1 MVILAA
7 NMVILAE
14 HTGAKKGGGVLRG
27 NIVWKSEKC
36 GADWTCSRQLVRTA
50 EGMTLRDS
58 ALRREKRNAAR
69 RMRTHKSESHRKC
82 LRH

>member
-27 NIVWKSEKC
+27 NIV
-36 GADWTCSRQLVRTA
+36 
-50 EGMTLRDS
+50 
-58 ALRREKRNAAR
+58 
-69 RMRTHKSESHRKC
+69 
-82 LRH
+82 